1 MDILFTLFII
11 LLVLGIIWVVL
22 RFALKLTM
30 RVFSCGCSIILL
42 IALILILLRYIFG
55 VI

>member
-1 MDILFTLFII
+1 MGTILTFFII
-11 LLVLGIIWVVL
+11 LFVLSIIWVVL

-42 IALILILLRYIFG
+42 IAVALVLLNYFG
-55 VI
+55 NF

>member
-1 MDILFTLFII
+1 MGTILTFFII
-11 LLVLGIIWVVL
+11 LFVLGIIWVVL

-42 IALILILLRYIFG
+42 IALAVILLKFFNIF
-55 VI
+55 